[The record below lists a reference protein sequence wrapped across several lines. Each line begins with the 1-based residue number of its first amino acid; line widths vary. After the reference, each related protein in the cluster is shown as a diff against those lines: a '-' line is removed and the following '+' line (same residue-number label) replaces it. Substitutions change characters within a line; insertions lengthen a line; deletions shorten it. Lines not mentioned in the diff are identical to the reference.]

1 MLAGALLLSL
11 ATLPGPG
18 ARLAEAAS
26 PVTRTLEITSEI
38 TDTFISQSAA
48 SVAHDGPTL
57 AITGDSSVA
66 AKQLSGMR
74 FGLGTIPANASV
86 TTAELV
92 LQVFTPPATGVSVT
106 PMRLLP
112 TANWSEGATWT
123 STNAA
128 WNAGSLGS
136 SVSVSPDSTELRINV
151 TNDIGAFLGGTTNNG
166 WVLRIIGS
174 SETLAL
180 HSSEAAT
187 AELRPRLVVQ
197 YTATESA
204 FRPAS
209 AYATDLPGSYEDT
222 FLSAL
227 DAGATKGAL
236 DSLSIGRTSSDVTEG
251 LVRFPATQEQ
261 GFAGGRVLEARLVLT
276 VSVHGQARTFAVAR
290 VCQPASLGAAGAIA
304 SRSYANLPYAALAS
318 VQATSA
324 AYDGEAAQVNFDVTS
339 IVQSWANGEPNLGF
353 GVYQSSPTKIDAV
366 RFGSFN
372 SESASIR
379 PRLEVTYVAGSGVPG
394 GTPVCGQATATATAT
409 SVSTAT
415 ATNTPVTPSAT
426 PTHTAT
432 PVLAATATTVPAAT
446 GTPSPTATATA
457 TNTATATLTA
467 TATATATSTPTLGP
481 VAPVASANLLVL
493 TSPGPVSRSRLA
505 FEAIDQSL
513 NLTEAS
519 FVIRN
524 KTGGKYWSVALGT
537 WQTTLVENPAIQ
549 SSVSKW
555 ILEIGGAPRRSFA
568 ATTVSVEFRGKSGV
582 ASYKS
587 AVAPEMAIR

>member
-92 LQVFTPPATGVSVT
+92 LQVSTPPATGVSVT

-136 SVSVSPDSTELRINV
+136 SVSVSPVSTELRINV

-187 AELRPRLVVQ
+187 SELRPRLVVQ

-204 FRPAS
+204 FTPAS

-261 GFAGGRVLEARLVLT
+261 GFAGGLVLEARLVLT

-432 PVLAATATTVPAAT
+432 PVPAAT

-467 TATATATSTPTLGP
+467 TATATATSSSVPGP
-481 VAPVASANLLVL
+481 VAPLASANLLVL
-493 TSPGPVSRSRLA
+493 TSTGPVSRSRLA

-519 FVIRN
+519 FMIRN
-524 KTGGKYWSVALGT
+524 KTGGKYWSVAQGT

-555 ILEIGGAPRRSFA
+555 ILEISGAPRRSFA

>member
-1 MLAGALLLSL
+1 M
-11 ATLPGPG
+11 
-18 ARLAEAAS
+18 
-26 PVTRTLEITSEI
+26 
-38 TDTFISQSAA
+38 
-48 SVAHDGPTL
+48 
-57 AITGDSSVA
+57 
-66 AKQLSGMR
+66 
-74 FGLGTIPANASV
+74 
-86 TTAELV
+86 
-92 LQVFTPPATGVSVT
+92 
-106 PMRLLP
+106 
-112 TANWSEGATWT
+112 
-123 STNAA
+123 
-128 WNAGSLGS
+128 
-136 SVSVSPDSTELRINV
+136 
-151 TNDIGAFLGGTTNNG
+151 
-166 WVLRIIGS
+166 
-174 SETLAL
+174 
-180 HSSEAAT
+180 
-187 AELRPRLVVQ
+187 
-197 YTATESA
+197 
-204 FRPAS
+204 
-209 AYATDLPGSYEDT
+209 
-222 FLSAL
+222 
-227 DAGATKGAL
+227 
-236 DSLSIGRTSSDVTEG
+236 
-251 LVRFPATQEQ
+251 RFPATQEQ

-290 VCQPASLGAAGAIA
+290 VCQPASLGAAGAIT

-353 GVYQSSPTKIDAV
+353 GVYQSSPAKIDAV

-426 PTHTAT
+426 PTHTST
-432 PVLAATATTVPAAT
+432 PVPAAT

-467 TATATATSTPTLGP
+467 TATATATSSPTPGP

-493 TSPGPVSRSRLA
+493 TSTGPVSRSRLA

-524 KTGGKYWSVALGT
+524 KTGGKYWSVALGA

-549 SSVSKW
+549 YSVSKW
-555 ILEIGGAPRRSFA
+555 ILEISGAPRRSFA
-568 ATTVSVEFRGKSGV
+568 GTTVSVEFRGKSGA

-587 AVAPEMAIR
+587 AVAPEMVIR